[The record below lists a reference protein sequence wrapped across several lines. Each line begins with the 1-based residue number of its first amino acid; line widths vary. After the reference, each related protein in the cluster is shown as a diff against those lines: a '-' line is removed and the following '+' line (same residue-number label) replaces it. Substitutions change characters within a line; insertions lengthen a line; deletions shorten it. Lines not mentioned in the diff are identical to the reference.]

1 VQEDCG
7 NTMGST
13 HKHKHKHRHKHHHH
27 KSSQHGSHGS
37 RSRSIMRVGAIGV
50 VAGVGMLA
58 VVAVVVFAIRSI
70 GELIIF
76 NKETAGEFWAAQQ
89 RDTARMGIWAAQSII
104 SEPSTE
110 EDETAIAIA
119 PAMREMGLSG
129 ISGSMFY
136 DNMQTSLAFVDKQF
150 VDHVCRSVMKE
161 QSIIEGIA
169 RLHELGTSTTIAE
182 QQMHDLYSNASLY
195 GEAAARSLVSPSSH
209 LMVMVGEW
217 VAVAAVAGVASRSVG
232 GEQGENAVVAARVVT
247 SALRETTLPAWYKGT
262 KAHSTYLSLVKQS
275 WWDVLTKN
283 AVAGGI
289 RAAHEFGV
297 MGIDSSAVQREV
309 QVGYVLVGFT
319 LCVAAFW
326 FYQVTAYPDDGD
338 IKGRYEHFEYGV
350 ESRNERWRRYFE
362 HTLIPNVIDD
372 LDDDVDDVDGKVNH
386 KREMT
391 KMLAQLKFRTE
402 DKPEI
407 PGRNG
412 KRDRFV
418 KPVHLP
424 AMEGGAAGTVIDRL
438 RGKLREV
445 SMKAAFVTM
454 ETKISRIEKDYGV
467 DIAPLVDEI
476 EIIADMV
483 ASEEGERP
491 GSIIA
496 DMLDALENTRAP
508 GERERDPGSFDPM
521 DPKETDTF
529 VYLDRFL
536 SRESNIIVAESTSIG
551 SFLGR
556 VSS

>member
-1 VQEDCG
+1 MQEDCG

-182 QQMHDLYSNASLY
+182 QQMHDLYSNASFY

-232 GEQGENAVVAARVVT
+232 GEQGGSAVVAARVVT

-338 IKGRYEHFEYGV
+338 INGRYEHFEYGV

-372 LDDDVDDVDGKVNH
+372 AEVGVDGKMIHNH
-386 KREMT
+386 KHEMT
-391 KMLAQLKFRTE
+391 DMLAQLKFRTE

-407 PGRNG
+407 IGQNG
-412 KRDRFV
+412 KIDRFV
-418 KPVHLP
+418 KPVRLP
-424 AMEGGAAGTVIDRL
+424 VTADGGTVIDRL
-438 RGKLREV
+438 RNKLREV
-445 SMKAAFVTM
+445 NMKEAFVTM
-454 ETKISRIEKDYGV
+454 ETKISRIEEDYGR
-467 DIAPLVDEI
+467 DIAEMVDNFET
-476 EIIADMV
+476 EEAGKV
-483 ASEEGERP
+483 ASNPGERP

-496 DMLDALENTRAP
+496 YMLDALEETRAP
-508 GERERDPGSFDPM
+508 EERARDPGDFDPM
-521 DPKETDTF
+521 VPKETDTF

-536 SRESNIIVAESTSIG
+536 SRESNIIVAASTSTG